1 MDNSYLALVILFLV
15 CLAIR
20 STYELLKEAGKVD
33 LENKTIFGFIF
44 SAMCTLWICWFALCS
59 LDPFRFEIPEAVQW
73 SGFALFI
80 LGMILAFGALM
91 QLRGLENIDHLVT
104 TGLFARLRHPM
115 YTGFMLWILGWSIYH
130 GAFVSL
136 AVGVIGIAN
145 ILYWRHLED
154 SRLLACYGEVYQQYR
169 LRTWF

>member
-1 MDNSYLALVILFLV
+1 MDSRYLALVILFLV

-20 STYELLKEAGKVD
+20 STYELLKEAGKID
-33 LENKTIFGFIF
+33 LENKIIFGFIF

-59 LDPFRFEIPEAVQW
+59 LDPFRFEIPEAVPW
-73 SGFALFI
+73 SGLALFI
-80 LGMILAFGALM
+80 LGMILALGALM

-115 YTGFMLWILGWSIYH
+115 YTGFILWILGWSIYH

-136 AVGVIGIAN
+136 AVGVIAIAN

-154 SRLLACYGEVYQQYR
+154 SRLLARYGEVYQKYR
-169 LRTWF
+169 QRTWF